1 MTKKNNN
8 KDNNNN
14 NNKKM
19 TVKKKKLG
27 KLAMTDQT
35 IRELETCIEVRKKK
49 RKSAQT
55 KMRREREPP
64 KTKLEKQRDED
75 EDEVVLVVFVSRG
88 FFLSF
93 FLCVSDSVA
102 ACIFFLRLIRFRAR
116 FSRSLFI

>member
-8 KDNNNN
+8 KDNNNNNN

-49 RKSAQT
+49 RKSAH
-55 KMRREREPP
+55 P
-64 KTKLEKQRDED
+64 K
-75 EDEVVLVVFVSRG
+75 
-88 FFLSF
+88 
-93 FLCVSDSVA
+93 C
-102 ACIFFLRLIRFRAR
+102 
-116 FSRSLFI
+116 